1 MKKNVFVLLSFAFL
15 SCGSDSQLVDGKVTT
30 ETDEPLENV
39 LVQVMGT
46 DLNSKTSSNGSF
58 RINTKNRGDELI
70 FTHPNYEMLR
80 LKIDENQETIQAKL
94 IKKNIPE
101 PEK

>member
-1 MKKNVFVLLSFAFL
+1 MKKIVFVLLSFAFL

-46 DLNSKTSSNGSF
+46 DLNSITNSDGSF

-80 LKIDENQETIQAKL
+80 LTIEENQEVIQARL
-94 IKKNIPE
+94 IKKNTPE

>member
-1 MKKNVFVLLSFAFL
+1 MKKIVFVLLSFAFL

-46 DLNSKTSSNGSF
+46 DLNSKTNSNGSF
-58 RINTKNRGDELI
+58 RINTRNRGDELI
-70 FTHPNYEMLR
+70 FTHPNYKMLR
-80 LKIDENQETIQAKL
+80 LTIDENQEVIQAKL

>member
-1 MKKNVFVLLSFAFL
+1 MKKITFILLSFAFL

-46 DLNSKTSSNGSF
+46 DLNSKTNSNGSF

-70 FTHPNYEMLR
+70 FTHPTYEMLR
-80 LKIDENQETIQAKL
+80 LTIDENQDDIQAKL
-94 IKKNIPE
+94 IKKNTPE
-101 PEK
+101 LEK

>member
-1 MKKNVFVLLSFAFL
+1 MKKVLFLLISITFL
-15 SCGSDSQLVDGKVTT
+15 SCGNDSNLIGGQVSDTNGG
-30 ETDEPLENV
+30 PIENA

-46 DLNSKTSSNGSF
+46 DLNSKTDAKGNF

-70 FTHPNYEMLR
+70 ITHPDYVMSRIEIGEMSEFSIE
-80 LKIDENQETIQAKL
+80 LKE
-94 IKKNIPE
+94 KKALT

>member
-1 MKKNVFVLLSFAFL
+1 MKKIVFVLLFFAFL
-15 SCGSDSQLVDGKVTT
+15 SCGSDSQLLDGKVTT

-46 DLNSKTSSNGSF
+46 DLNSKTNSKGSF

-80 LKIDENQETIQAKL
+80 LTIDENQEVIQAKL

>member
-1 MKKNVFVLLSFAFL
+1 MKKIVFVLLSFAFL

-30 ETDEPLENV
+30 ETNEPLENV

-46 DLNSKTSSNGSF
+46 DLNSKTNSNGSF

-70 FTHPNYEMLR
+70 FTYPDYEMLR
-80 LKIDENQETIQAKL
+80 LTIDENQEVIQAKL

>member
-1 MKKNVFVLLSFAFL
+1 MKKIVFVLLSFAFL

-58 RINTKNRGDELI
+58 RINTRNRGDELI

-80 LKIDENQETIQAKL
+80 ITIDENQEVIQAKL

>member
-1 MKKNVFVLLSFAFL
+1 MKKIIFVLLSFAFL
-15 SCGSDSQLVDGKVTT
+15 SCGNDSQLVDGKVTT

-46 DLNSKTSSNGSF
+46 DLNSKTNSNGSF

-80 LKIDENQETIQAKL
+80 ITIDENQEVIQAKL